1 MKLLHKHYI
10 PSASTDVA
18 NTFKRVANWQPPSLH
33 DENTIAKHSYFK
45 NLSAI
50 TEQQLYAETNHD

>member
-10 PSASTDVA
+10 PASATDVA

-33 DENTIAKHSYFK
+33 DKEIISKHQYFK
-45 NLSAI
+45 NIVAI
-50 TEQQLYAETNHD
+50 TEQQLYTDKS